1 MSMAEVVQKEQVTPS
16 AAAASGN
23 GAAIAK
29 TYEENFYK
37 EKENEL
43 LAACRKNLKSF
54 DEAMI
59 KKALKLCYDAHKSDR
74 RASGEPYFIH
84 PFEVAMIVA
93 TEVPLDDVSI
103 ACALL
108 HDVVE
113 DTAYGI
119 DEIREEFGTEV
130 ADIVDGATKI
140 SDIFKSKEI
149 TQAES
154 YRKMLISMVSDV
166 RVMLVKFA
174 DRLHNMRTIEYISA
188 ERQMRMAKE
197 TLDVYAPFAHRFG
210 LAKIKWELEDL
221 SFKVLNRQAYDSIKK
236 SLVETR
242 IDRENYISKFIDPI
256 KQSLDMEKMKYEVVG
271 RPKHIFSIY
280 NKTLKQ
286 GTRVEDLYDLFAIRI
301 ILETPNDND
310 CFSVYGIISSIYTPV
325 PERFKNYISV
335 PKKNGYQSIH
345 TTVIGPGGKMVEV
358 QIRTKKMHE
367 ISEKGLAAHW
377 KYKEQVTKTDPEIED
392 WVNWVREVFD
402 QHGDDAPKALME
414 SFRLNLYQDEIYV
427 FTPKGD
433 LRILPKGA
441 TIVDFA
447 FEIHTQVGMHTI
459 GAKLNGKIVPL
470 HTKLPSGAQVEI
482 ITSKNQTPN
491 PDWEQFVVTHK
502 ARKHIRNFLNEEQ
515 RLQIS
520 SGKEQFAKRMTKA
533 KLHVNEDTLMKFI
546 GATPMNNLGKF
557 YWAISEQKVD
567 PDEYL
572 QKLREYLK
580 PGSEKKDD
588 AAPITDSIAPYLR
601 EARKQSG
608 ILIQGKRDDL
618 LYSYAKCCNPVPGDD
633 VVGIVTIGEGVK
645 IHRTQCNNIKKM
657 QSDNKT
663 ERLIDVEWPST
674 EDGAEFL
681 VGIQIMGED
690 RQGMISDLTHVI
702 SSYNNTNIRSFT
714 IDTRDQMFDGKITV
728 YVKNTYHLT
737 RILEKIRRVRGV
749 TNAVRYEE

>member
-1 MSMAEVVQKEQVTPS
+1 MSMAEVLQKEQVTPS
-16 AAAASGN
+16 VPAPSGN

-43 LAACRKNLKSF
+43 LAACRKNLKNF

-119 DEIREEFGTEV
+119 DEIREEFGAEV

-174 DRLHNMRTIEYISA
+174 DRLHNMRTIEYISP

-256 KQSLDMEKMKYEVVG
+256 KHSLDAEKMKYEVIG

-301 ILETPNDND
+301 ILDTANDND

-367 ISEKGLAAHW
+367 IAEKGLAAHW
-377 KYKEQVTKTDPEIED
+377 KYKEQVAKTDPEIED

-402 QHGDDAPKALME
+402 QHGEDAPKALME

-520 SGKEQFAKRMTKA
+520 SGKELFAKRLTKA

-546 GATPMNNLGKF
+546 SGTPMGNLGKF
-557 YWAISEQKVD
+557 YWAIAEQKID
-567 PDEYL
+567 SDEYL
-572 QKLREYLK
+572 QKLREFLK
-580 PGSEKKDD
+580 PGSEKKEES
-588 AAPITDSIAPYLR
+588 AQVADSIAPYLR
-601 EARKQSG
+601 EARKQTG

-657 QSDNKT
+657 QLDNKT

>member
-1 MSMAEVVQKEQVTPS
+1 MAEVLQSEHVIPTPPAPS
-16 AAAASGN
+16 EN

-43 LAACRKNLKSF
+43 LAACRKNLKNF

-119 DEIREEFGTEV
+119 DEIREEFGQEV

-256 KQSLDMEKMKYEVVG
+256 KVSLDGEKMKYEVVG
-271 RPKHIFSIY
+271 RPKHIYSIY

-345 TTVIGPGGKMVEV
+345 TTVIGPSGKMVEV

-546 GATPMNNLGKF
+546 SATAMGNLGKF
-557 YWAISEQKVD
+557 YWAISEQRVD

-572 QKLREYLK
+572 QKLRDFLK
-580 PGSEKKDD
+580 PGSEKKEES
-588 AAPITDSIAPYLR
+588 APIADSMAPYLR
-601 EARKQSG
+601 EARKQTG

>member
-1 MSMAEVVQKEQVTPS
+1 MAEVLQTEQVVPVTP
-16 AAAASGN
+16 APSGN

-43 LAACRKNLKSF
+43 LTACRKNLKNF

-119 DEIREEFGTEV
+119 DEIREEFGAEV

-242 IDRENYISKFIDPI
+242 IDRENYISKFIEPI
-256 KQSLDMEKMKYEVVG
+256 KQSLDAEKMKYEVVG

-301 ILETPNDND
+301 ILDTPNDND

-414 SFRLNLYQDEIYV
+414 SFKLNLYQDEIYV

-546 GATPMNNLGKF
+546 SATPMGNLGKF
-557 YWAISEQKVD
+557 YWAISEQRVD

-572 QKLREYLK
+572 QKLREFLK
-580 PGSEKKDD
+580 PGSEKKEES
-588 AAPITDSIAPYLR
+588 APIADSMAPYLR
-601 EARKQSG
+601 EARKQTG

-749 TNAVRYEE
+749 TSAVRYEE

>member
-1 MSMAEVVQKEQVTPS
+1 MAEVLQKEQVVPVPP
-16 AAAASGN
+16 APSGN

-256 KQSLDMEKMKYEVVG
+256 KVSLDAEKMKYEVVG
-271 RPKHIFSIY
+271 RPKHIYSIY

-301 ILETPNDND
+301 ILDTPNDND

-546 GATPMNNLGKF
+546 SATPMGNLGKF
-557 YWAISEQKVD
+557 YWAISEQRVD

-572 QKLREYLK
+572 QKLREFLK
-580 PGSEKKDD
+580 PGSEKKEES
-588 AAPITDSIAPYLR
+588 ASIADSMAPYLR
-601 EARKQSG
+601 EARKQTG

-681 VGIQIMGED
+681 VGIKIMGEE
-690 RQGMISDLTHVI
+690 RKGMISDLRKVI
-702 SSYNNTNIRSFT
+702 
-714 IDTRDQMFDGKITV
+714 
-728 YVKNTYHLT
+728 
-737 RILEKIRRVRGV
+737 
-749 TNAVRYEE
+749 

>member
-1 MSMAEVVQKEQVTPS
+1 MAEVVQKEQVTPS

-43 LAACRKNLKSF
+43 LAACRKNLKNF

-119 DEIREEFGTEV
+119 DEIREEFGAEV

-256 KQSLDMEKMKYEVVG
+256 KQSLDGEKMKYEVVG
-271 RPKHIFSIY
+271 RPKHIYSIY

-345 TTVIGPGGKMVEV
+345 TTVIGPSGKMVEV

-533 KLHVNEDTLMKFI
+533 KLHVNEDTLTKFI
-546 GATPMNNLGKF
+546 GATPMGNLGKF

-608 ILIQGKRDDL
+608 IIIQGKRDDL

>member
-1 MSMAEVVQKEQVTPS
+1 MAEVLEKEQVVPGS
-16 AAAASGN
+16 PASGN

-37 EKENEL
+37 EKETEL
-43 LAACRKNLKSF
+43 LAACRKNLKNF
-54 DEAMI
+54 DEEMV
-59 KKALKLCYDAHKSDR
+59 KKALKLCYDAHKNDR

-103 ACALL
+103 VCALL

-119 DEIREEFGTEV
+119 DEIREEFGPEV

-174 DRLHNMRTIEYISA
+174 DRLHNMRTIEYISP

-221 SFKVLNRQAYDSIKK
+221 SFKVLNREAYDSIKK

-242 IDRENYISKFIDPI
+242 IERENYISKFIDPI
-256 KQSLDMEKMKYEVVG
+256 RQSLDHEKMKYEIVG

-280 NKTLKQ
+280 NKTIKQ
-286 GTRVEDLYDLFAIRI
+286 GARVEDLYDLFAIRI
-301 ILETPNDND
+301 ILDTPNDND
-310 CFSVYGIISSIYTPV
+310 CFSVYGIISSVYTPV

-367 ISEKGLAAHW
+367 VAERGLAAHW
-377 KYKEQVTKTDPEIED
+377 KYKEQVAKTDPEIEE
-392 WVNWVREVFD
+392 WVSWVREVFD

-414 SFRLNLYQDEIYV
+414 SFKLNLYQDEIYV

-447 FEIHTQVGMHTI
+447 FEIHTQVGLHTI

-470 HTKLPSGAQVEI
+470 HTKLASGAQVEI

-520 SGKEQFAKRMTKA
+520 AGKEQFLKRLAKA
-533 KLHVNEDTLMKFI
+533 KLHVNEDTLTRFV
-546 GATPMNNLGKF
+546 GATPLGNLGKF
-557 YWAISEQKVD
+557 YWSIAEQRID
-567 PDEYL
+567 IDEYL

-580 PGSEKKDD
+580 PGTEKKEESVP
-588 AAPITDSIAPYLR
+588 AGDSIVPYLN

-608 ILIQGKRDDL
+608 ILIQGKRDNL
-618 LYSYAKCCNPVPGDD
+618 LYSYAKCCNPVPGDE
-633 VVGIVTIGEGVK
+633 VIGIVTIGEGVK
-645 IHRTQCNNIKKM
+645 IHRSQCHNIKKM
-657 QSDNKT
+657 QLDNKT
-663 ERLIDVEWPST
+663 ERLIDIEWPST
-674 EDGAEFL
+674 EDGAEYL
-681 VGIQIMGED
+681 VGLQIMGED

-714 IDTRDQMFDGKITV
+714 IDTKDRMFDGKMTV

-737 RILEKIRRVRGV
+737 RILEKLRRVRGV
-749 TNAVRYEE
+749 TSAVRYEE

>member
-1 MSMAEVVQKEQVTPS
+1 MSMAEVLQNEQVVPVTPVP
-16 AAAASGN
+16 SGN

-43 LAACRKNLKSF
+43 LAACRKNLKNF

-256 KQSLDMEKMKYEVVG
+256 KHSLDAEKMKYEVIG

-301 ILETPNDND
+301 ILDTPNDND

-367 ISEKGLAAHW
+367 IAEKGLAAHW
-377 KYKEQVTKTDPEIED
+377 KYKEQVAKTDPEIED

-402 QHGDDAPKALME
+402 QHGEDAPKALME

-520 SGKEQFAKRMTKA
+520 SGKEQFAKRMAKA

-546 GATPMNNLGKF
+546 SATPMGNLGKF
-557 YWAISEQKVD
+557 YWAIAEQKVD
-567 PDEYL
+567 SDEYL
-572 QKLREYLK
+572 QKLREFLK
-580 PGSEKKDD
+580 PGSEKKEE
-588 AAPITDSIAPYLR
+588 AAPVADSMAPYLR
-601 EARKQSG
+601 EARKQTG